1 VARNARRH
9 FIIKIALALFGAPA
23 MLTGAALAQ
32 DNAAAQPQAAAP
44 AASPQLPPAGEINDD
59 EVSRFALTALVLEQV
74 AGDTSLAKEQQQAA
88 MMGVMQRTGIDP
100 QRFNQIALASESDTG
115 LQQRIQAAAEQHVA
129 AAQQQQGQQ
138 AQPATPQPGR

>member
-1 VARNARRH
+1 
-9 FIIKIALALFGAPA
+9 
-23 MLTGAALAQ
+23 MLTGVALAQ
-32 DNAAAQPQAAAP
+32 DTAAAQPQAALP
-44 AASPQLPPAGEINDD
+44 ATPPQLPPAGEINDD

-88 MMGVMQRTGIDP
+88 MMGVMQQTGIDP

-115 LQQRIQAAAEQHVA
+115 LQQRIQTAAEQHVA

-138 AQPATPQPGR
+138 AQPGEPQPGR

>member
-1 VARNARRH
+1 
-9 FIIKIALALFGAPA
+9 

-32 DNAAAQPQAAAP
+32 DTAPAQPQAPASAAP
-44 AASPQLPPAGEINDD
+44 AQLPPAGEINDD

-74 AGDTSLAKEQQQAA
+74 AADTSLAKEQQQAA
-88 MMGVMQRTGIDP
+88 MMGVMQQTGIDP

-129 AAQQQQGQQ
+129 TAQQQQGQQ
-138 AQPATPQPGR
+138 AQTTEPQPGR